1 MTQALTGLKLNKT
14 AGVAQSVE
22 QLIRNQ
28 QVKGSSPLAG
38 SIEKSKVCSVFQSV
52 INLSPRP
59 AEFLIFASFIK
70 FSQVLKGGVSKM
82 ISNFFRKIA
91 YN

>member
-1 MTQALTGLKLNKT
+1 
-14 AGVAQSVE
+14 
-22 QLIRNQ
+22 
-28 QVKGSSPLAG
+28 
-38 SIEKSKVCSVFQSV
+38 
-52 INLSPRP
+52 
-59 AEFLIFASFIK
+59 LIFASFIK